1 MPVLE
6 KLQKIKCELRAPKD
20 SYNSF
25 GKFAY
30 RNAEGILAA
39 LKPLEEKYNVVVR
52 ITDELT
58 ETCGNAYVKANVVL
72 HDLDDASSV
81 CSSAY
86 AREAESKKGMDAMQI
101 TGCASSY
108 ARKYALSALF
118 CIDNEK
124 DSDAYAPDDEKKEFV
139 CADCGSVL
147 KSKKKNG
154 FVYEPE
160 EVAEKAMKV
169 HKRVLCFDCFNA
181 ANRKMC
187 EQP

>member
-72 HDLDDASSV
+72 HDLDDSSSV

-86 AREAESKKGMDAMQI
+86 AREAEQKKGMDAMQI

-139 CADCGSVL
+139 CADCGNVL
-147 KSKKKNG
+147 KPKKKNG
-154 FVYEPE
+154 MVYEPE
-160 EVAEKAMKV
+160 EVAEKSMKV

-181 ANRKMC
+181 ANRKAC